1 MTLER
6 FKHWKNL
13 VENKTSKK
21 IKVLII
27 DNRMEFCSIKFEKI
41 CKDFGTQRHKTMACT
56 PQQNWLID
64 RMNRTILEK
73 VK

>member
-41 CKDFGTQRHKTMACT
+41 CKDFGT
-56 PQQNWLID
+56 
-64 RMNRTILEK
+64 
-73 VK
+73 